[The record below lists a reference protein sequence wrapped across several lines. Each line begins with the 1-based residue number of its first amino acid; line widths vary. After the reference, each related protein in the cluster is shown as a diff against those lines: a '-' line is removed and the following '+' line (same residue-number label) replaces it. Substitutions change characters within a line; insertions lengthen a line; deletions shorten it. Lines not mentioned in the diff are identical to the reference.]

1 MILEFLKEDYNAII
15 MKLIVVGILWTAV
28 LLSMIIDFYFGIMKA
43 KQIGE
48 MRTSEG
54 YKRSVAKFN
63 HYFGMLLYAF
73 IFDAIVPTTYF
84 FEFPISA
91 IPVVSLLATVALVW
105 TEYKSMR
112 EKAEDKLRRK
122 TDASFLQVLEI
133 LEKREDIL
141 HELLNNYRKNEKDIT
156 TGDANPATG
165 MPEQE
170 NS

>member
-133 LEKREDIL
+133 LEKREDVL
-141 HELLNNYRKNEKDIT
+141 HELLNNYKKQNDEKDNTDNDIASP
-156 TGDANPATG
+156 GG
-165 MPEQE
+165 M
-170 NS
+170 